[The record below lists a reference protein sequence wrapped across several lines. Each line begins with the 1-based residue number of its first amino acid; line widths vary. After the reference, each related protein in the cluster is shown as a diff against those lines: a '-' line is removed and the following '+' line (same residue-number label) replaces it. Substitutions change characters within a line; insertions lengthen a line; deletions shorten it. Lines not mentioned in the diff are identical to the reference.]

1 MREIETLIVGGGI
14 SGIAT
19 AWQLDYLGNEVE
31 VWESDKRIGGK
42 IKTEQNDGYITEQ
55 AASMVLNFRPE
66 VTQFLQESGLEN
78 HKLLRTPTAKRYLIN
93 NGALQEMPMKM
104 AGMLSSPLWSL
115 KGKLRLM
122 LEPFILKGGNEN
134 ESVADFIRRRLGN
147 EMLDKALGA
156 YISGTLASDPEQA
169 DSYSVLPHLTALE
182 RRYGSLTAGVFARKI
197 INKKKASVTEGF
209 SFEGG
214 MTTLVKV
221 LSQQLGSGIHT
232 GYKIT
237 EITPHKKGWLVNATT
252 AHGERS
258 CYTKNLILSTPAS
271 VTANL
276 LKNLN
281 PELHKLLDDIQ
292 YAPLSIVHLG
302 YNKNKIQ
309 HDVEGTGF
317 LTPFKEKL
325 KLNGS
330 MWMHSLF
337 SERAPQGQVLLS
349 NYIGG
354 SRHPDIVSQSEQYQV
369 DTVNKEL
376 QLLLGVKGEPEWV
389 RVNKH
394 TQALPLYHG
403 QYTLRQQAIAEQ
415 LKSMSG
421 LYLQA
426 NYLGGVSIRDRIVC
440 ARALAKQL
448 NKQQSTHRQN
458 QDIYIDT
465 RHTPP
470 LL

>member
-31 VWESDKRIGGK
+31 VWESDNRIGGK

-66 VTQFLQESGLEN
+66 VSKFLQESGLEN

-93 NGALQEMPMKM
+93 NGNLQEMPMKM

-156 YISGTLASDPEQA
+156 YISGTLASDPEKA

-182 RRYGSLTAGVFARKI
+182 RQYGSLTAGVFARKV

-209 SFEGG
+209 SFKGG
-214 MTTLVKV
+214 MSTMVQE
-221 LSQQLGSGIHT
+221 LSKQLGSSIHT

-237 EITPHKKGWLVNATT
+237 EISPHKKGWLVNAETP
-252 AHGERS
+252 HGERS
-258 CYTKNLILSTPAS
+258 CYTKNLILSTPAT
-271 VTANL
+271 VAAQL
-276 LKNLN
+276 LKPLN
-281 PELHKLLDDIQ
+281 SELHKLIDEIE
-292 YAPLSIVHLG
+292 YAPLSIVHLA
-302 YNKNKIQ
+302 YNKKNIK
-309 HDVEGTGF
+309 HDVDGTGF
-317 LTPFKEKL
+317 LTPFHEKL
-325 KLNGS
+325 TLNGS

-354 SRHPDIVSQSEQYQV
+354 SRHPEIVSQPEQYQV
-369 DTVNKEL
+369 DTVSKEL
-376 QLLLGVKGEPEWV
+376 QSLLGIKGDPEWM

-403 QYTLRQQAIAEQ
+403 NYTVRQQAIARQ
-415 LKSMSG
+415 LVSMSG

-426 NYLGGVSIRDRIVC
+426 NYLGGVSIRDRLVC

-448 NKQQSTHRQN
+448 NKKQN
-458 QDIYIDT
+458 IIKQNVYKNIK
-465 RHTPP
+465 HTPP